1 METDFRQRSNR
12 FFLILGSM
20 VMFDQ
25 SEIGSPSAPNYQ
37 IQSLD
42 ANSKVLY
49 TSYTYPLSLT
59 NTGMVFDLMNHF
71 Q

>member
-1 METDFRQRSNR
+1 
-12 FFLILGSM
+12 M

>member
-1 METDFRQRSNR
+1 
-12 FFLILGSM
+12 M

-25 SEIGSPSAPNYQ
+25 SGISSPSALNYQ

-42 ANSKVLY
+42 ANSNVLY

-59 NTGMVFDLMNHF
+59 NTGMVFDIMNHF